1 MVIRL
6 LWQKKLSKW
15 ENVPVPFQCVLN
27 GSFAYIL
34 SILTPSSMQISLVR
48 NSTLSTKTLHWLLY
62 VVWQNQVVFLAS
74 ERTLSSLKSSAL
86 TPRDR
91 RKNSYQA
98 ANLHSRLRRCCIC
111 GRFFRLYIPRAKTLK
126 WRQLRA
132 QRHCRK
138 HHHLPLH
145 SILCGS
151 GPKKNKYCVRAEHI
165 WLCIPILQCAQL
177 TTITSCAASVFFL
190 QS

>member
-1 MVIRL
+1 M
-6 LWQKKLSKW
+6 
-15 ENVPVPFQCVLN
+15 
-27 GSFAYIL
+27 
-34 SILTPSSMQISLVR
+34 
-48 NSTLSTKTLHWLLY
+48 
-62 VVWQNQVVFLAS
+62 FLAS

-151 GPKKNKYCVRAEHI
+151 GPKKKQI
-165 WLCIPILQCAQL
+165 LCPSRTHLAVYSYSTMCTTHHYHKLCSQCFFSCSHRKSYKGH
-177 TTITSCAASVFFL
+177 TIMGKKLRYVLYFRPFGLVHQRYSYSWPT
-190 QS
+190 